1 MEKMLDKDKL
11 ILVFYINVGAIDRA
25 DVNEYLNDVRKSL
38 ADSLDESI
46 LSYFIPVE
54 KEESHLECINPVVKL
69 EGTEYEEALKKLDE
83 ANKNFSEILE
93 NLTNNNFDNEL
104 QQ

>member
-11 ILVFYINVGAIDRA
+11 ILVFYINVADIDRA
-25 DVNEYLNDVRKSL
+25 DVIEYLNDARKGL
-38 ADSLDESI
+38 ADFLDESI

-54 KEESHLECINPVVKL
+54 EEESHLECINPVKL

-83 ANKNFSEILE
+83 ANKKFSEVLE
-93 NLTNNNFDNEL
+93 ILTNNNFDNEL